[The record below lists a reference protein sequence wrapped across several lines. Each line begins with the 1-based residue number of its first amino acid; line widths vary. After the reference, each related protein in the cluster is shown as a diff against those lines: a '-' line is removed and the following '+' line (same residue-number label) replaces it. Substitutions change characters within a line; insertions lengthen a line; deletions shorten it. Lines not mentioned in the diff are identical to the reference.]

1 MSKHFLLNPNI
12 ELQDKEV
19 INSLRQDRE
28 VIFNDT
34 FAKRRKEDIE
44 LLSKEDNLT
53 HVGGK
58 VVVKVDIDGK
68 DSWVFESGERI
79 EYRRRFNNFN
89 KRQTEPVNAIV
100 ISGEGMQKGAEIL
113 IDHKA
118 IHDSARIFDYKDD
131 NSTVQ
136 YYSIQNEMCFAWHDG
151 NEWQPLRGFDF
162 AFRVFKPY
170 EGIVTGIEPTIMK
183 DTLFVT
189 SGELKNKAVKTLVAC
204 DYEIIFQ
211 GRNGREQS
219 LIRFRP
225 MGDEKTKR
233 EPEAIAILET
243 ETKLVMKGK
252 LLVGYSIKDAKKY
265 ERTRKDKRA
274 REGKFLFEK

>member
-34 FAKRRKEDIE
+34 FAKKRKSDIE

-136 YYSIQNEMCFAWHDG
+136 YYSIQNEMCFAWYDEDKK
-151 NEWQPLRGFDF
+151 EWQPIR
-162 AFRVFKPY
+162 PY
-170 EGIVTGIEPTIMK
+170 EFGLNVFSPYKGLIQGLPPTQMK
-183 DTLFVT
+183 DTLFVLT
-189 SGELKNKAVKTLVAC
+189 GELKGQVVKTIVASS
-204 DYEIIFQ
+204 YTIVFQ
-211 GRNGREQS
+211 DRNGREGNI
-219 LIRFRP
+219 IRFRP
-225 MGDEKTKR
+225 FGDPKTKR
-233 EPEAIAILET
+233 EEEAIAILHPET
-243 ETKLVMKGK
+243 DKVLSGE
-252 LLVGYSIKDAKKY
+252 LLVGVAIKDCKKY
-265 ERTRKDKRA
+265 I
-274 REGKFLFEK
+274 L